1 MQSAYVA
8 SILMGIAAGVAQLL
22 ADLFEIDD
30 ALRGGI
36 TVVWS
41 VTTACWLLMDF
52 FARSIER
59 KERGADPGES
69 GERRDEG
76 DGDLMPY
83 AELQRLTPVKLVV
96 LERDFLVPKAYLRKR
111 KRIHASLVGVA
122 VCISLLAVLY
132 ISSWWWVVAASVLYL
147 VVVVGTVWAP
157 TLHRRKT
164 DSGQHRTW
172 RSGGEG

>member
-1 MQSAYVA
+1 MA
-8 SILMGIAAGVAQLL
+8 SLLMGIAAGIAQLL
-22 ADLFEIDD
+22 VDFLEIDD
-30 ALRGGI
+30 ALRVGI

-41 VTTACWLLMDF
+41 VTVACWLLMDF

-59 KERGADPGES
+59 KEGGADPGES
-69 GERRDEG
+69 GEKRDED

-96 LERDFLVPKAYLRKR
+96 LERDFLVPKAYLRR
-111 KRIHASLVGVA
+111 RERIHASLVGVA

-147 VVVVGTVWAP
+147 VVAVGTVWAP
-157 TLHRRKT
+157 TLRRRKT
-164 DSGQHRTW
+164 DSVQHGAW